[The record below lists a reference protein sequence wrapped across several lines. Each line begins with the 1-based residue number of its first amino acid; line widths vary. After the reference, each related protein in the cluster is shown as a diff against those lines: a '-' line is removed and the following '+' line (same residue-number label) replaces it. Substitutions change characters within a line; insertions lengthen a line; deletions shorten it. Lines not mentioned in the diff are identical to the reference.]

1 VNSAALI
8 IDEANPS
15 ASANLPLRQ
24 LYNGGDILVTTL
36 TSLVNSVA
44 LGFVSLRAVQ
54 FLVLDQVVSLELTTG
69 GVLKSLGEDT
79 AHGALS
85 EIPKDRRTLVI
96 GTSFSEKDQKF
107 AGQHLLARGYLFLS
121 SRRKNEAMDADGQ
134 EGTED
139 DYQYPTAL
147 QRSIADE
154 VRRIAAIYN

>member
-1 VNSAALI
+1 M
-8 IDEANPS
+8 
-15 ASANLPLRQ
+15 
-24 LYNGGDILVTTL
+24 TTL
-36 TSLVNSVA
+36 TSLVNFVA

-79 AHGALS
+79 ANGALS

-96 GTSFSEKDQKF
+96 GTSFTEKDQKF
-107 AGQHLLARGYLFLS
+107 AGRHLLAQDYLFLS
-121 SRRKNEAMDADGQ
+121 SRRKNEEAMDADGQ
-134 EGTED
+134 EETED
-139 DYQYPTAL
+139 GYQYPTAL